1 MACNTNQKFPD
12 FKSDVRNLIR
22 STYRKLVFDL
32 DEDLEENVETELCRV
47 VEEYFKIDLIKEYN
61 TAQPEQIRIFSQEK
75 DVPSSC
81 TPQSSVIIGDFIC
94 YDFYDDISQ
103 NTHILFY
110 TNNELVCMRF
120 DIIVNPFNEK
130 VSIVYLA

>member
-61 TAQPEQIRIFSQEK
+61 KDESCIKIKSLFVYEVIRLANSIFALLF
-75 DVPSSC
+75 
-81 TPQSSVIIGDFIC
+81 FI
-94 YDFYDDISQ
+94 FLS
-103 NTHILFY
+103 
-110 TNNELVCMRF
+110 
-120 DIIVNPFNEK
+120 
-130 VSIVYLA
+130 